1 MKQTNPSLVKSL
13 IWVGVIGA
21 IILIAFGINALVAP
35 PQIGDTVVNPVLF
48 QVKNVLEIIGFMGY
62 AMICLAF
69 YLSGVVKQDWLAKF
83 AIILAFAGGITA
95 SVVNVFNAIAIHD
108 VTTPD
113 WVNLL
118 MFGLLL
124 LAPVLLG
131 INTIRMRKIVLWQS
145 LYPIFVVGI
154 LSIAIW
160 IVFGDAGPSFPSI
173 FQALAWIGFALITNS
188 NIVSK

>member
-1 MKQTNPSLVKSL
+1 MEQTNPSLIKPL
-13 IWVGVIGA
+13 IWTGIIGT

-62 AMICLAF
+62 ALICLAF
-69 YLSGVVKQDWLAKF
+69 YLSGVVKQDWLAKI
-83 AIILAFAGGITA
+83 AVALAFAGGITA

-108 VTTPD
+108 VATPD
-113 WVNLL
+113 WTNLL

-124 LAPVLLG
+124 IAPVLLG
-131 INTIRMRKIVLWQS
+131 VNAVRMRKIVMWQS

-160 IVFGDAGPSFPSI
+160 IVFGDSGPSFPSI

-188 NIVSK
+188 HINSK